1 MRVGEIM
8 SRITQRRAV
17 EKNSGRWNQE
27 GSGGKRIYH
36 PAGKGVLEVLRW
48 GKRHAKQCLRCC
60 TNVIYRMDWKE
71 NETGGGKPARV
82 MALNFWQDS
91 DSSENPLRPTSSQPQ
106 KNLCTYKTVQ
116 IISQGDLQL

>member
-8 SRITQRRAV
+8 SRITQRKAV

-48 GKRHAKQCLRCC
+48 GTRQAKQ
-60 TNVIYRMDWKE
+60 
-71 NETGGGKPARV
+71 
-82 MALNFWQDS
+82 ALDVA
-91 DSSENPLRPTSSQPQ
+91 LM
-106 KNLCTYKTVQ
+106 
-116 IISQGDLQL
+116 